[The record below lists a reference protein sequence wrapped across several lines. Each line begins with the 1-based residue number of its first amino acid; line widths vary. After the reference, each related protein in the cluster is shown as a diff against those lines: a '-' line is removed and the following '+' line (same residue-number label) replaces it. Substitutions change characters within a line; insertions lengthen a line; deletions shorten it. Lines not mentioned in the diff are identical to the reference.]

1 MAGGILVITEIETD
15 TQTPAPTA
23 LSLEMLGLA
32 RRVADEIGGGVTA
45 VMLGAGIDG
54 IDGIDGIGATL
65 VAHGADTVLAGDNAL
80 FAPYTADAWLPD
92 VAKIATDTAPAVILL
107 AHSTIGWDLA
117 PRLAFRLD
125 TAVAT
130 GCEAVDVDNGKILMT
145 RACYGGKAREQISF
159 TTAPA
164 IATVKSKT
172 QEPLERDEGRSG
184 DIAALESILSP
195 GQVRVRLTGQN
206 REKAE
211 GVRLETAKIVV
222 AGGGGLGGPDGFTVA
237 KELADLLGGA
247 VGASRVA
254 VELGWCPHSWQVG
267 LSGKTVA
274 PDLYIAIG
282 ISGAGQHMAGCAN
295 SGMIVAINQDAD
307 AAIFQSA
314 KYGVISGYEEI
325 VPALIGEIKKIRA

>member
-1 MAGGILVITEIETD
+1 MAGVLVIAETE
-15 TQTPAPTA
+15 AGKPTG

-32 RRVADEIGGGVTA
+32 RRLADAEGGSVTA
-45 VMLGAGIDG
+45 AVLGSSIAGI
-54 IDGIDGIGATL
+54 AERL
-65 VAHGADTVLAGDNAL
+65 VAHGADKVFVGDHDS
-80 FAPYTADAWLPD
+80 FAPYVADAWLPD
-92 VAKIATDTAPAVILL
+92 VAKIARETEPAVILL

-130 GCEAVDVDNGKILMT
+130 GCEAVTAEDGKIFMT
-145 RACYGGKAREQISF
+145 RACYGGKAREQLSF

-172 QEPLERDEGRSG
+172 QEPLEPDESRSG
-184 DIAALESILSP
+184 EIAALQSVLSP
-195 GQVRVRLTGQN
+195 DRVRVKVTGQH
-206 REKAE
+206 REQEA
-211 GVRLETAKIVV
+211 GVRLETAKVVV
-222 AGGGGLGGPDGFTVA
+222 AGGGGLGGPDGFKVA

-247 VGASRVA
+247 IGASRVA
-254 VELGWCPHSWQVG
+254 VENGWCPHSWQVG

-295 SGMIVAINQDAD
+295 SGTIVAINQDAD

-314 KYGVISGYEEI
+314 KYGVTAGYEEV
-325 VPALIGEIKKIRA
+325 VPALIEEIKKIKA